1 MAYREL
7 TYTYYVCSYHHREQ
21 LLEKDWQIFNL
32 EQLFLQNNNYVKR
45 IVVEYNQK
53 LIDSIVFSLHSGVF
67 LKINRGHEDA

>member
-7 TYTYYVCSYHHREQ
+7 TYTYYVGSYSHREQ
-21 LLEKDWQIFNL
+21 LSEKDWQIFNL

-53 LIDSIVFSLHSGVF
+53 LIDSIVFSLQSGF
-67 LKINRGHEDA
+67 F